1 MNAFLKPIQEK
12 RKFYEEHPE
21 EVDRILEEGTK
32 DAQLKAKETMQ
43 KVKAAMK
50 IDYQK

>member
-21 EVDRILEEGTK
+21 EVQRILDKGT
-32 DAQLKAKETMQ
+32 QEAKEKAVETMK
-43 KVKAAMK
+43 KVKTAMK
-50 IDYQK
+50 IDY